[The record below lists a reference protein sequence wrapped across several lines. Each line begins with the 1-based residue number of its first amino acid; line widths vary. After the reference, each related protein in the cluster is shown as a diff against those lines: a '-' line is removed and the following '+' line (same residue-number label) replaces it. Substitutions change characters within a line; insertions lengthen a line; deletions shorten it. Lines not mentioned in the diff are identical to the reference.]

1 MHAAHNLSKDTNT
14 YEAKRSLHEE
24 EKEKKNLRN
33 CVLSRLD
40 MYPKMKE
47 F

>member
-1 MHAAHNLSKDTNT
+1 MHAVHNLSKDTNT

-24 EKEKKNLRN
+24 EKEKNLRN
-33 CVLSRLD
+33 YVLSRLG
-40 MYPKMKE
+40 MYPKMKQ